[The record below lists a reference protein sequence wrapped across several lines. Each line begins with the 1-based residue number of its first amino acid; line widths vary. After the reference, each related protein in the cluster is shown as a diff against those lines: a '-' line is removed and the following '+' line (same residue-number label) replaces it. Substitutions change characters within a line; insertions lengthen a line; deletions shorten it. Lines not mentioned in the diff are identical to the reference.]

1 MAGHTTVAVGHSG
14 VGKSTLVNALVPD
27 ANRAIGRVNTVT
39 GRGRHTSSSTI
50 SYRVGDGWII
60 DTPGV
65 RSFGLGH
72 VNPDNI
78 LRSFTDLAAI
88 AEDCPRG
95 CTHLPD
101 SPDCAIVERVEA
113 GELGDDRQAAPR
125 LAATAAHH
133 ARLIRPPVVG
143 LRARSVSVR
152 RFWVRRA
159 IGCAEPPMV
168 PGRPGSCSCDPPPAT
183 LEVVTDL
190 QPDLQFA
197 RRLAD
202 EADALSMARFR
213 ATDLVVTTKPDLSP
227 VSDADKAVEQA
238 IRSAIGRDRP
248 GDSVLGEEFGTV
260 GQSRRQWIIDP
271 IDGTKNYV
279 RGVPVWATLI
289 ALAIDG
295 VPQVG
300 VVSAPALG
308 KRWWAAKG
316 SGAWMRDAV
325 LGEDERGIH
334 VSAVADLADASASCS
349 GLSRWEEA
357 GKLDNYLALSRTV
370 WRTRDYGD
378 MWPYMMVAEG
388 RVDVAGELD
397 LQVYDMAAL
406 VPIVEEAGGTFTS
419 VTGEPGPWHHSAVAT
434 NGRLHD
440 AVLAILA
447 LFLNSGAEPRR
458 RGERDRPRARALQ
471 RLDQLRSVV
480 LHAVD
485 RLGDGIVSELV
496 RDLEGRPGRA
506 SAPGRRCRDRR
517 PASRRRRPRS
527 GRPASGRAL
536 PRGRRGRPW

>member
-1 MAGHTTVAVGHSG
+1 
-14 VGKSTLVNALVPD
+14 
-27 ANRAIGRVNTVT
+27 
-39 GRGRHTSSSTI
+39 
-50 SYRVGDGWII
+50 
-60 DTPGV
+60 
-65 RSFGLGH
+65 
-72 VNPDNI
+72 
-78 LRSFTDLAAI
+78 
-88 AEDCPRG
+88 
-95 CTHLPD
+95 
-101 SPDCAIVERVEA
+101 
-113 GELGDDRQAAPR
+113 
-125 LAATAAHH
+125 
-133 ARLIRPPVVG
+133 
-143 LRARSVSVR
+143 
-152 RFWVRRA
+152 
-159 IGCAEPPMV
+159 
-168 PGRPGSCSCDPPPAT
+168 
-183 LEVVTDL
+183 VTDS

-197 RRLAD
+197 LRLAD

-248 GDSVLGEEFGTV
+248 GDSVLGEEFGTI
-260 GQSRRQWIIDP
+260 GQSSRQWIIDP

-349 GLSRWEEA
+349 GLSRWDAA
-357 GKLDNYLALSRTV
+357 GKLENYLALSRTV

-440 AVLAILA
+440 AVLAILDA
-447 LFLNSGAEPRR
+447 A
-458 RGERDRPRARALQ
+458 
-471 RLDQLRSVV
+471 
-480 LHAVD
+480 
-485 RLGDGIVSELV
+485 
-496 RDLEGRPGRA
+496 
-506 SAPGRRCRDRR
+506 
-517 PASRRRRPRS
+517 
-527 GRPASGRAL
+527 
-536 PRGRRGRPW
+536 

>member
-1 MAGHTTVAVGHSG
+1 
-14 VGKSTLVNALVPD
+14 
-27 ANRAIGRVNTVT
+27 
-39 GRGRHTSSSTI
+39 
-50 SYRVGDGWII
+50 
-60 DTPGV
+60 
-65 RSFGLGH
+65 
-72 VNPDNI
+72 
-78 LRSFTDLAAI
+78 
-88 AEDCPRG
+88 
-95 CTHLPD
+95 
-101 SPDCAIVERVEA
+101 
-113 GELGDDRQAAPR
+113 
-125 LAATAAHH
+125 
-133 ARLIRPPVVG
+133 
-143 LRARSVSVR
+143 
-152 RFWVRRA
+152 
-159 IGCAEPPMV
+159 
-168 PGRPGSCSCDPPPAT
+168 
-183 LEVVTDL
+183 VTDL

-197 RRLAD
+197 LRLAD

-238 IRSAIGRDRP
+238 IRSAIGRDRH
-248 GDSVLGEEFGTV
+248 GDSVLGEEFGTI
-260 GQSRRQWIIDP
+260 GQSSRQWIIDP

-349 GLSRWEEA
+349 GLSRWDAA
-357 GKLDNYLALSRTV
+357 GKLENYLALSRTV

-440 AVLAILA
+440 AVLAILDA
-447 LFLNSGAEPRR
+447 A
-458 RGERDRPRARALQ
+458 
-471 RLDQLRSVV
+471 
-480 LHAVD
+480 
-485 RLGDGIVSELV
+485 
-496 RDLEGRPGRA
+496 
-506 SAPGRRCRDRR
+506 
-517 PASRRRRPRS
+517 
-527 GRPASGRAL
+527 
-536 PRGRRGRPW
+536 

>member
-1 MAGHTTVAVGHSG
+1 
-14 VGKSTLVNALVPD
+14 
-27 ANRAIGRVNTVT
+27 
-39 GRGRHTSSSTI
+39 
-50 SYRVGDGWII
+50 
-60 DTPGV
+60 
-65 RSFGLGH
+65 
-72 VNPDNI
+72 
-78 LRSFTDLAAI
+78 
-88 AEDCPRG
+88 
-95 CTHLPD
+95 
-101 SPDCAIVERVEA
+101 
-113 GELGDDRQAAPR
+113 
-125 LAATAAHH
+125 
-133 ARLIRPPVVG
+133 
-143 LRARSVSVR
+143 
-152 RFWVRRA
+152 
-159 IGCAEPPMV
+159 
-168 PGRPGSCSCDPPPAT
+168 
-183 LEVVTDL
+183 VTDL

-197 RRLAD
+197 LRLAD

-238 IRSAIGRDRP
+238 IRSAIGRDRH
-248 GDSVLGEEFGTV
+248 GDSVLGEEFGTI
-260 GQSRRQWIIDP
+260 GQSSRQWIIDP

-349 GLSRWEEA
+349 GLSRWDEA
-357 GKLDNYLALSRTV
+357 GKLENYLALSRTV

-406 VPIVEEAGGTFTS
+406 APIVEEAGGTFTS
-419 VTGEPGPWHHSAVAT
+419 VAGEPGPWHHSAVAT

-440 AVLAILA
+440 AVLAILDA
-447 LFLNSGAEPRR
+447 A
-458 RGERDRPRARALQ
+458 
-471 RLDQLRSVV
+471 
-480 LHAVD
+480 
-485 RLGDGIVSELV
+485 
-496 RDLEGRPGRA
+496 
-506 SAPGRRCRDRR
+506 
-517 PASRRRRPRS
+517 
-527 GRPASGRAL
+527 
-536 PRGRRGRPW
+536 